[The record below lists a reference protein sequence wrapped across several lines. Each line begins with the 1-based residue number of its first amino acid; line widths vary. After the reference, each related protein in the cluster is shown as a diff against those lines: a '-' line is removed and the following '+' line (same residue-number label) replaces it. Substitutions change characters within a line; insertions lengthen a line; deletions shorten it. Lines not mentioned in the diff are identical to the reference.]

1 MSHPINPDTA
11 VYTITIDG
19 EQKDNVSFEEFKQFV
34 EKNSIPVVHLDDVNL
49 YYDGVFDSAVANG
62 YNITE
67 YHTHERSPNYTVHME
82 KNKVATFTNIK
93 SSHLAKALN
102 TTESQLKDS
111 YNHGGKSDT
120 IQSETTAR
128 DDVGPGRGVFD
139 SAISQG
145 YKVTEYHSHERNPNY
160 TVHVSKENNESVFTN
175 ISPSHLAQALG
186 LKPPDLKDSSKNP
199 QDSFA
204 DKEISDSDEYDQ
216 ETLGENQ
223 DSVAT
228 SPRIRKGVT
237 LKSCIQKGSKLKSVE
252 KNKRDSFS
260 VYLELPDG
268 SEQYFP
274 SVSEEHL
281 REIPNPLHLTA

>member
-19 EQKDNVSFEEFKQFV
+19 EQKDNVSFEELKQFV
-34 EKNSIPVVHLDDVNL
+34 EKSSIPVVHLDDVNL

-67 YHTHERSPNYTVHME
+67 YHTHKRNPNYTVHME
-82 KNKVATFTNIK
+82 KNGKVATFTNIK
-93 SSHLAKALN
+93 SSHLAKALD

-111 YNHGGKSDT
+111 FNHGGKSDT

-128 DDVGPGRGVFD
+128 DDIGSGRGVFD

-175 ISPSHLAQALG
+175 TSPSHY
-186 LKPPDLKDSSKNP
+186 LKDSSKNP
-199 QDSFA
+199 QDNFA
-204 DKEISDSDEYDQ
+204 DKEISSEEYDQ
-216 ETLGENQ
+216 KTLGENQ
-223 DSVAT
+223 DS

-281 REIPNPLHLTA
+281 REIPNPNHQTA